1 MWNEMSLNKTLQ
13 LPQQQQQH
21 QHRERKA
28 LASFTFNSIF
38 SQCKNFNNN
47 NENVLTQYSV
57 QYYFLTSRG
66 DEFRHLWEDWKKKK
80 KKKRI

>member
-1 MWNEMSLNKTLQ
+1 MSLNKTLQ

-66 DEFRHLWEDWKKKK
+66 DEFRHL
-80 KKKRI
+80 